1 MIVITRRYRKTG
13 RGFGNLS
20 EKIVSTAINTA
31 TSPPIT
37 QKIKEAAVNS
47 ALETTQQAIRK
58 V

>member
-20 EKIVSTAINTA
+20 KKIVSPATSTA
-31 TSPPIT
+31 THPPIT

-47 ALETTQQAIRK
+47 ALETTQQAIKK